1 MGERGERGER
11 QRQASRSHG
20 SGRRG
25 GAGVGRRH
33 DIGRAWQDDAIPK
46 RHAPAAW
53 VLSAL
58 IIGTVA
64 VDPFGF
70 APFGPI
76 KWLLVT
82 AGAFGAVWL
91 AIAAKLQ
98 VHRDRYGSGTAIPQG
113 IAAITS
119 SRSA

>member
-1 MGERGERGER
+1 
-11 QRQASRSHG
+11 
-20 SGRRG
+20 
-25 GAGVGRRH
+25 V
-33 DIGRAWQDDAIPK
+33 
-46 RHAPAAW
+46 
-53 VLSAL
+53 VSAL

-82 AGAFGAVWL
+82 AGAFGALWL

-98 VHRDRYGSGTAIPQG
+98 VHRPSRWGWITFPLWGVVVSLPALDPVLGSGHQTVDRVFSLWRASPRPIWRLKVC
-113 IAAITS
+113 ASTM
-119 SRSA
+119 